1 MVFRISLVVY
11 VMETRILQPDTS
23 DLISSEKLLLAGM
36 YLIWLLGTTECGWI
50 TVMKGDLL

>member
-1 MVFRISLVVY
+1 MVFRLSLVVY

-50 TVMKGDLL
+50 TV